1 MAKKKEV
8 VALIKLQIAAG
19 QASPA
24 PPVGPALGQHNVP
37 IMDFVRQFNDK
48 TKNMEAGMVVPVV
61 ISVYK
66 DRSFSFEIKSPPAAY
81 LLKKAAGIAK
91 GSGEPNREKVGK
103 VTRKQLEEIAKM
115 KLKDLN
121 AYDVDAAVK
130 IIEGTAKNMGLEIVS
145 G

>member
-1 MAKKKEV
+1 MAQEV
-8 VALIKLQIAAG
+8 IAVLKLQIEAG

-48 TKNMEAGMVVPVV
+48 TGKMEPGTVVPVI

-66 DRSFSFEIKSPPAAY
+66 NGRFTFEMKSPPASY

-91 GSGEPNREKVGK
+91 GSGEPNKEKVGK
-103 VTRKQLEEIAKM
+103 VTRKQLEEIAEIKM
-115 KLKDLN
+115 ADLN
-121 AYDVDAAVK
+121 AYDVESAAK
-130 IIEGTAKNMGLEIVS
+130 IIEGTAKNMGLEIIS
-145 G
+145 D